1 MERVEKRGNFITA
14 SFRDRGTA
22 ERAYNRLRERGYTDQ
37 EINIMMSDATRNRY
51 FGKDVNVE
59 DEGKSRDFGNKAKEG
74 AGVGSVIGGAVGA
87 TAGIIAAIGTSLV
100 IPGLGLIIAGPLAA
114 GLAGAG
120 AGGITGGIV
129 GALVGWGI
137 PEDRAKIYEKDLKE
151 GHIVMSV
158 KPHSETD
165 ADYIE
170 EEWRQYEAQ
179 DVYR

>member
-1 MERVEKRGNFITA
+1 MENVERKGNFITA

-37 EINIMMSDATRNRY
+37 EINIMMSDSTRTKY
-51 FGKDVNVE
+51 FGKESNVS
-59 DEGKSRDFGNKAKEG
+59 DEKSKAFGNKATEG
-74 AGVGSVIGGAVGA
+74 AGLGSAIGGAVGA
-87 TAGIIAAIGTSLV
+87 AAGIIAAIGTSLV
-100 IPGLGLIIAGPLAA
+100 IPGLGLIVAGPLAA

-137 PEDRAKIYEKDLKE
+137 PEDRAKIYEKDLKQ
-151 GHIVMSV
+151 GHIVLSV
-158 KPHSETD
+158 KPHSDTD

>member
-1 MERVEKRGNFITA
+1 MERVERKGNFITA
-14 SFRDRGTA
+14 SFRDRATA
-22 ERAYNRLRERGYTDQ
+22 ERAYNRLRERGYTDS
-37 EINIMMSDATRNRY
+37 EINILMSDATRNKY
-51 FGKDVNVE
+51 FGKESNVE
-59 DEGKSRDFGNKAKEG
+59 DEKSRRFGNKAGEG
-74 AGVGSVIGGAVGA
+74 ASVGSAIGGAVGA
-87 TAGIIAAIGTSLV
+87 AAGIIAAIGTSLV
-100 IPGLGLIIAGPLAA
+100 IPGLGLIVAGPLAA

-137 PEDRAKIYEKDLKE
+137 PEDRAKVYEKDLKE
-151 GHIVMSV
+151 GQIVLSV

>member
-1 MERVEKRGNFITA
+1 MEHEKRGNFLTA

-37 EINIMMSDATRNRY
+37 EINIMMSDATRNKY
-51 FGKDVNVE
+51 FSKDSNVE
-59 DEGKSRDFGNKAKEG
+59 EDEKSRRFGNKAKEG

-151 GHIVMSV
+151 GHIVLSV
-158 KPHSETD
+158 KPHNETD

>member
-1 MERVEKRGNFITA
+1 MERTDNFLTA

-37 EINIMMSDATRNRY
+37 EVNIMMSDATRNKY
-51 FGKDVNVE
+51 FSKDSNVE
-59 DEGKSRDFGNKAKEG
+59 DEKSSSFGNKAKEG

-137 PEDRAKIYEKDLKE
+137 PEERAKIYEKGLKE
-151 GHIVMSV
+151 GHIVLSV

-170 EEWRQYEAQ
+170 EEWHQYEAQ

>member
-1 MERVEKRGNFITA
+1 MERVERKGNFITA
-14 SFRDRGTA
+14 SFRDRSTA
-22 ERAYNRLRERGYTDQ
+22 ERAYNRLRERGYTDS
-37 EINIMMSDATRNRY
+37 EINIMMSDTTRGKY
-51 FGKDVNVE
+51 FGKESGVEE
-59 DEGKSRDFGNKAKEG
+59 DEKSRSFGNKAKEG
-74 AGVGSVIGGAVGA
+74 AGVGAGIGGAVGA
-87 TAGIIAAIGTSLV
+87 AAGIIAAIGTSLV
-100 IPGLGLIIAGPLAA
+100 IPGLGLIVAGPLAA

-137 PEDRAKIYEKDLKE
+137 PEDRAKVYEKDLKE
-151 GHIVMSV
+151 GHIVLSV